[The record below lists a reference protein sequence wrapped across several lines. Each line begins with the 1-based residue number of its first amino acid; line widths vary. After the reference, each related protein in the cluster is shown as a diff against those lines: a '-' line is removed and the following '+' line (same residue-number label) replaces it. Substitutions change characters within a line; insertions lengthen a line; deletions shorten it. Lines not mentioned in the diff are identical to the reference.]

1 MVRHAHHER
10 PIFSAHPELV
20 EGLNALNDLN
30 FLVEKGRFDMKINGL
45 RLQLAAGTVL
55 AALLVFSSDF
65 GFSQTP
71 FYEGKTITV
80 IAFTAPG
87 GSGDL
92 RVKAVLP
99 FLKKYIPGNPTVV
112 IEYMDGGGGRKGA
125 NHIYHSARP
134 DGLTLGAGSGAIV
147 GLGIMREQ
155 GVSYDV
161 DKFIYLGTAEHENP
175 AVIYTRKEVG
185 LDNLDK
191 LKARPGIRIGGQTV
205 GHVSYVA
212 GRLFAYFLDMKE
224 PKFIVGYTAPEVDV
238 ALMNGE
244 LDARANAAVSVLR
257 RNPEWL
263 DKGLMNFHAIME
275 IPKGDKHPRLGHL
288 PEIESFAKT
297 EREKKVL
304 TVWRAF
310 RGVGSPF
317 ILPPGTPKDRVEILE
332 EAMRRTFKDP
342 EFPKYFRK
350 LVDDD
355 PSPLGAT
362 ELARLIREMPR
373 DPEVLELIKKFSGAG
388 ALPPR

>member
-1 MVRHAHHER
+1 MKDCKCR
-10 PIFSAHPELV
+10 FLSAATL
-20 EGLNALNDLN
+20 LTALFVSAG
-30 FLVEKGRFDMKINGL
+30 FLPTHVY
-45 RLQLAAGTVL
+45 
-55 AALLVFSSDF
+55 
-65 GFSQTP
+65 SQGN
-71 FYEGKTITV
+71 FYEGKTITL

-92 RVKAVLP
+92 RVKAAIP
-99 FLKKYIPGNPTVV
+99 FLKKHIPGNPTVV

-134 DGLTLGAGSGAIV
+134 DGLTIGAGSGAIV
-147 GLGIMREQ
+147 GLGVMREQ

-175 AVIYTRKEVG
+175 AVIYTRRELG

-191 LKARPGIRIGGQTV
+191 LKAKSGIRIGGQTV

-238 ALMNGE
+238 ALLNGE

-263 DKGLMNFHAIME
+263 EKRVMNFHAIME

-310 RGVGSPF
+310 RGVGSPY

-342 EFPKYFRK
+342 EFPKYFKK

-355 PSPLGAT
+355 PSPLVAA

-388 ALPPR
+388 PLPTR

>member
-1 MVRHAHHER
+1 MKNPRIKSTMKTALL
-10 PIFSAHPELV
+10 IGALS
-20 EGLNALNDLN
+20 GL
-30 FLVEKGRFDMKINGL
+30 IP
-45 RLQLAAGTVL
+45 VL
-55 AALLVFSSDF
+55 AY
-65 GFSQTP
+65 SQSN

-80 IAFTAPG
+80 VAFTAPG

-92 RVKAVLP
+92 RVKAVVP
-99 FLKKYIPGNPTVV
+99 FLKKHIPGNPTIL

-125 NHIYHSARP
+125 NHIYQSARP

-175 AVIYTRKEVG
+175 AVIYTRKELG
-185 LDNLDK
+185 LDTLEK
-191 LKARPGIRIGGQTV
+191 LKAKPGIRIGGQTV

-212 GRLFAYFLDMKE
+212 GRLFAYFLDLKD

-238 ALMNGE
+238 ALVNGE

-263 DKGLMNFHAIME
+263 DKGVMNFHAIME

-288 PEIESFAKT
+288 PEVESFAKT

-317 ILPPGTPKDRVEILE
+317 ILPPGTPKDRVDILE
-332 EAMRRTFKDP
+332 QAMQRTFKDP
-342 EFPKYFRK
+342 EFPKYFKK

-355 PSPLGAT
+355 PSPLGAA

-373 DPEVLELIKKFSGAG
+373 DAEVLELIKKFSGAG